1 MISLNQLTAGTPYAA
16 YAYSYPHKTA
26 YRPLAPPRP
35 LERVWA
41 DEPRDAVYLYLH
53 VPFCEM
59 RCGFCNLFT
68 TANPRDEVVEQY
80 VAALWRQARVVRQA
94 VGPARVARMAVG
106 GGTPTFLSAGQ
117 LERVLAV
124 ASELFG
130 VDGRAVPT
138 SVETSPRTADADKL
152 AVLRAFGVER
162 VSIGVQSFV
171 EAEVGASGR
180 AQKNEW
186 VEAAVER
193 IRAAWFPT
201 LNLDL
206 IYGLPGQTVQS
217 WLASLDAA
225 LRWRPEELYLYPL
238 YVRPLTG
245 LERWGR
251 QAEDALR
258 LACYRAGRDRLLA
271 EGYEQVSMRMFRMPG
286 TGARQPAGPG
296 TAGERHEGAEGHG
309 DVGTEYCCQAD
320 GMIGLGCGARSYTRA
335 LHYSSEYAVGSAGV
349 REIINDY
356 LARDVASF
364 DVADYGC
371 ELDEEEQKRR
381 WVIKSLLRSEGLD
394 LSAYG
399 RHFGSAATDDV
410 PELSALSDAGL
421 LREQGSRLL
430 PTAAGLERSDA
441 IGPWLHSERAR
452 RLMDTY
458 EPR

>member
-1 MISLNQLTAGTPYAA
+1 MISLQQLTAGTPYAA

-35 LERVWA
+35 LGRVWA

-68 TANPRDEVVEQY
+68 TANPRAEVAEQY
-80 VAALWRQARVVRQA
+80 VAALWRQARRVREA

-106 GGTPTFLSAGQ
+106 GGTPTYLSAGQ
-117 LERVLAV
+117 LERVLA
-124 ASELFG
+124 AAAELFG
-130 VDGRAVPT
+130 VNGRAVPT
-138 SVETSPRTADADKL
+138 SVETSPRTADVEKL
-152 AVLRAFGVER
+152 AVLKAFGVER

-186 VEAAVER
+186 VEAAIGR
-193 IRAAWFPT
+193 IRDAGFPT

-206 IYGLPGQTVQS
+206 IYGLPGQTVRS

-251 QAEDALR
+251 QAEDELR
-258 LACYRAGRDRLLA
+258 LSCYRRGRDRLLA
-271 EGYEQVSMRMFRMPG
+271 EGYEQVSMRMFRR
-286 TGARQPAGPG
+286 TDH
-296 TAGERHEGAEGHG
+296 TAGRSAGATS
-309 DVGTEYCCQAD
+309 DVGTEYRCQDD

-335 LHYSSEYAVGSAGV
+335 LHYSSEYAVGAAGV
-349 REIINDY
+349 REIIADY
-356 LARDVASF
+356 LAKDDPAF
-364 DVADYGC
+364 GVADYGC
-371 ELDEEEQKRR
+371 ELDAAERRRR
-381 WVIKSLLRSEGLD
+381 WVIKSLLRTEGID
-394 LSAYG
+394 LADYQ

-410 PELSALSDAGL
+410 PELAGL
-421 LREQGSRLL
+421 VETGLAEQCDGGRLV
-430 PTAAGLERSDA
+430 PTPAGLERSDA
-441 IGPWLHSERAR
+441 IGPWLYSEAVR
-452 RLMDTY
+452 RGMEAY
-458 EPR
+458 ELR